1 MNKTKRNKT
10 KLNNM
15 EEKEMKKRIFAAL
28 MAGMMGT
35 MMLGTTMVSAE
46 ETEVKGEVY
55 AFIAASLKNAMEE
68 IQTNFNETYPDVEI
82 LYNPDSSGT
91 LQTQIEEGARC
102 DIFFSAATKQMD
114 ALVEEGLADGDSVV
128 DLLENKVVLIK
139 PKDGKTKVTGFENIT
154 DAANLALAGESVPV
168 GQYSREIFENLGITD
183 EVNNMEINEGKNV
196 TDVLTSVS
204 EGSNEVGIVYATDA
218 ASVADSVDIIA
229 EAPEGSLNT
238 PVLYPVGLVE
248 DKEASDEDAAAVAAF
263 FEYLQSDEAIAVFE
277 KYGFTTYVKADD
289 ASEKETE
296 ETTEDTE
303 GAAEETEDAAN

>member
-1 MNKTKRNKT
+1 
-10 KLNNM
+10 M
-15 EEKEMKKRIFAAL
+15 EGKEMKKRIFAAL

-204 EGSNEVGIVYATDA
+204 EESNEVGIVYATDA

>member
-1 MNKTKRNKT
+1 
-10 KLNNM
+10 
-15 EEKEMKKRIFAAL
+15 MKKRIFAAL

-46 ETEVKGEVY
+46 EIEVKGEVY